1 MRMMVLAAALLV
13 CACGQATNH
22 ASAQGAGG
30 AGASGAAETQEQFVA
45 RCTRETIAQNPQ
57 AQSWAQ
63 GNCEQIWEKVAAAGP
78 LAEMILAAA
87 PATAAP
93 AGLSA
98 TCAQLAMV
106 RWSGGASGATLA
118 TGKLGADLDIAVQR
132 APPSLAISW
141 SGGGDIVPYD
151 IVEALRG
158 RGATLAV
165 VACQSFGTGDN
176 IIVYNVSA
184 PAHAPF
190 GLQVYAHDAAMAGAH
205 APFNVTLDLSGQPAT
220 LARQRTAT
228 PNEEWVPACG

>member
-141 SGGGDIVPYD
+141 SGGGDIVTTSSRPC
-151 IVEALRG
+151 VGEAQRLRWL
-158 RGATLAV
+158 RANHLAQETTSSSTTCQRRHMRRL
-165 VACQSFGTGDN
+165 ACRST
-176 IIVYNVSA
+176 
-184 PAHAPF
+184 PT
-190 GLQVYAHDAAMAGAH
+190 MRRWR
-205 APFNVTLDLSGQPAT
+205 
-220 LARQRTAT
+220 ARTRRSM
-228 PNEEWVPACG
+228 